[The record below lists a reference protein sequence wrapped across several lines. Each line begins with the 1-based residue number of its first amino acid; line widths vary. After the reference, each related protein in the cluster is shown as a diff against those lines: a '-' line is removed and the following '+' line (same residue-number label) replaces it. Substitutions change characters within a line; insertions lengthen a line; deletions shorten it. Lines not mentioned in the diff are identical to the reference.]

1 MYQSSIYMF
10 ARRLVRKTKM
20 LPWMVKVWRKLFRL
34 SYESSFNNFIINNI
48 RSHDVFWD
56 VGANNGHYIEEIKPY
71 ISNLGKIIGFEPSP
85 TSLKILNCRFK
96 DDRNIVIVNKA
107 LSDSTGDLQFYYEPN
122 AISSVE
128 DSLQFHPEK
137 ESCTVMQVT
146 AESFVA
152 ENMTN
157 FPNCIKIDVEGFE
170 DKVIA
175 GLGSLL
181 NDSRL
186 RCLFIEMHFSKLD
199 ALNKR
204 DSVNFIFKTLKKKGF
219 SLKWTDP
226 SHLCAVRK

>member
-1 MYQSSIYMF
+1 
-10 ARRLVRKTKM
+10 M
-20 LPWMVKVWRKLFRL
+20 LPLLVKIWRKLFRL
-34 SYESSFNNFIINNI
+34 SYESSFNNFIICNI
-48 RSHDVFWD
+48 RSNDVFWD
-56 VGANNGHYIEEIKPY
+56 VGSNDGHYIEEIKPY
-71 ISNLGKIIGFEPSP
+71 ISNCGKILGFEPSP
-85 TSLKILNCRFK
+85 TSLKILTSRFK
-96 DDRNIVIVNKA
+96 YHENIVIVNMA
-107 LSDSTGDLQFYYEPN
+107 LSDSIGELRFYYDPN

-152 ENMTN
+152 ENVTN

-181 NDSRL
+181 DDSRL
-186 RCLFIEMHFSKLD
+186 RCLFIEMHFSKMD

-204 DSVNFIFKTLKKKGF
+204 DSVKFIYKTLQKKGF
-219 SLKWTDP
+219 DLKWTDP